1 MKKGKNRWIIWIII
15 LIITTLII
23 VGGVVLL
30 VKMLVKG
37 NYELLSRI
45 LTIISIII
53 SLPGFI
59 VSLIQIK
66 CIFNNEN
73 SKSNNNVNQKQEEH
87 SNKKELTIQIKNW
100 LHCNWKWLTVAIFII
115 ILVIVGLAVH
125 QNKEKKEWD
134 AKHKE
139 DSIAAVE
146 RHLRD
151 SLRQDSIQRR
161 FNDLDKK
168 FDNRMK
174 QELTFENAYEL
185 IRGDS
190 CVLYEILGMI
200 NDNPEIEAKQE
211 KYTERFRNR
220 AKVAKKT
227 IIDAIVDYPGNDGEK
242 MCEEY
247 GPKINQIEQ
256 MLNSL

>member
-1 MKKGKNRWIIWIII
+1 MSIKKNTIWEIIPVII
-15 LIITTLII
+15 LIAWFILGIVFCVHNYRDILTLIGYISII
-23 VGGVVLL
+23 VGIPASLLTLLQYFRGRGQNNEVNKTISHNTWRNHNFKWIAIVSVL
-30 VKMLVKG
+30 V
-37 NYELLSRI
+37 S
-45 LTIISIII
+45 ISI
-53 SLPGFI
+53 LLFYKLHENKTQK
-59 VSLIQIK
+59 VEKAKMEK
-66 CIFNNEN
+66 C
-73 SKSNNNVNQKQEEH
+73 Q
-87 SNKKELTIQIKNW
+87 
-100 LHCNWKWLTVAIFII
+100 
-115 ILVIVGLAVH
+115 
-125 QNKEKKEWD
+125 
-134 AKHKE
+134 
-139 DSIAAVE
+139 
-146 RHLRD
+146 
-151 SLRQDSIQRR
+151 QDSIQRR

-220 AKVAKKT
+220 VKVAKKT